1 MAHPKIDQ
9 SQQVEQA
16 VPAKASLVMMI
27 LLLVF
32 FLGTSDNQMISPL
45 LLLIAN
51 DLGYGDQVGDVG
63 TLIFPAYALAAAAA
77 ALVVG
82 PLSDK
87 HGRRRFLL
95 YATILF
101 SLSLLSVFFIKD
113 AYTLAFARLFTGFAA
128 GVFSTCAIAYV
139 ADFFPYQRRG
149 VAMSVVQAGYFGALV
164 IGVPLANQLG
174 HALGWRTSFAFF
186 GALSVLAFFLIAML
200 LPDDARNREPESIDA
215 KAVTH
220 LDNLKIVFGTR
231 ERVASV
237 AAAFFVSG
245 GFVGFFSYLGSWLED
260 SLRLSPSEI
269 NLFFVIIGFAL
280 VAGAVVAG
288 IVSDK
293 FGKRTLSILATIALA
308 PMLGLIP
315 GLGWGLVLFAC
326 FFIASLAFAFRQ
338 GPLQALATELVP
350 RRTRGSL
357 IAIRNTASQIGIA
370 MATAVSGSLYDSSG
384 YQAVGLFSGAM
395 TLIAG
400 ACIFLMKEPRNDTV
414 EVGEAAR

>member
-1 MAHPKIDQ
+1 MALPKTDQ
-9 SQQVEQA
+9 SQQGKQA
-16 VPAKASLVMMI
+16 APPKASLVMII

-45 LLLIAN
+45 LLVISK

-63 TLIFPAYALAAAAA
+63 GLIFPAYALAAAGA
-77 ALVVG
+77 ALVIG
-82 PLSDK
+82 PLSDR

-101 SLSLLSVFFIKD
+101 SLSLLSAFFIKD
-113 AYTLAFARLFTGFAA
+113 AYVLAFARLFTGFAA
-128 GVFSTCAIAYV
+128 GVFSTCSIAYV
-139 ADFFPYQRRG
+139 ADYFPYQRRG

-174 HALGWRTSFAFF
+174 HALGWRASFAFF
-186 GALSVLAFFLIAML
+186 GAVSVLAFFLIAVL
-200 LPDDARNREPESIDA
+200 LPDDADNHEPESIDA
-215 KAVTH
+215 KPASH

-245 GFVGFFSYLGSWLED
+245 GFVGFFSYLGSWLEK
-260 SLRLSPSEI
+260 SLSLSPGEI
-269 NLFFVIIGFAL
+269 NLFFIVVGFAL

-288 IVSDK
+288 VVSDK
-293 FGKRTLSILATIALA
+293 FGKRSLAILSTFALA
-308 PMLGLIP
+308 PMLWLIP
-315 GLGWGLVLFAC
+315 GLAWGFLLFAC
-326 FFIASLAFAFRQ
+326 FFVASLAFAFRQ

-350 RRTRGSL
+350 RRARGSL

-370 MATAVSGSLYDSSG
+370 TATAVSGSLYDSSG
-384 YQAVGLFSGAM
+384 YAAVGLFSGVM
-395 TLIAG
+395 TLMAG
-400 ACIFLMKEPRNDTV
+400 ACIFLMKEPQATV